1 MDKSKEDAIE
11 RLKKEVKFFN
21 DERDWSQF
29 HTPSNIAKSIS
40 IEANELLECFQWSDT
55 DYSLDSVKEELA
67 DVIIYCITMSNVLD
81 LDINS
86 IVEEKIKINRE
97 KYPVDKAKGNSKKYN
112 EL

>member
-1 MDKSKEDAIE
+1 MDTIE
-11 RLKKEVKFFN
+11 KLKKEVKNFN

-29 HTPSNIAKSIS
+29 HSPSNIAKSIS

-86 IVEEKIKINRE
+86 IVEDKIKINRA